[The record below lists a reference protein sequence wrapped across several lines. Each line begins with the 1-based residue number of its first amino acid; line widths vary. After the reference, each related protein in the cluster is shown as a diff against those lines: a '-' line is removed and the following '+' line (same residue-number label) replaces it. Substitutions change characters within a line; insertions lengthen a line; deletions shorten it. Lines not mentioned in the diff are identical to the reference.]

1 MRPIILDQQ
10 YLTIEALLDSKDK
23 DGLNHS
29 KLTLFF
35 IDRNGAM
42 IETECGMQYKLHTGV
57 SMLLLKIEPV
67 PVKSLVSKLAIDPV
81 SSSSTN
87 AQTKPKFPI
96 VQFNSATKT
105 VFGLSKFSPEDDKI
119 KDLESLLGPH
129 FAGELAKLH
138 LDKDFVK
145 NRHKMIGP
153 FRFTRALVEREFQ
166 TKVSVAP
173 LTNPK
178 RDDQLNKFIY
188 IVEVW
193 CPEQISQGQMAAIL
207 GGGTSQRNISS
218 LRFIDLHETTD
229 NVFSYDLAHHTNII
243 GLREENTV
251 SKFQNE
257 VAGGDP
263 AAPAESN
270 LIDIVENRN
279 TKLIEEIEQDQLKA
293 EGNRPDQHFEEGIIT
308 KYLSRAGQIKE
319 RPEWLQSEEDEILPV
334 LGAEADAE
342 QAGANGLTGFFANPG
357 ARLQGLLAFKRD
369 GNDKS
374 EKESGKNANAENDPN
389 FTSGSKISVS
399 TRRTQRR
406 TRQFEWKE
414 ADGSLEGLS
423 QG

>member
-1 MRPIILDQQ
+1 
-10 YLTIEALLDSKDK
+10 
-23 DGLNHS
+23 
-29 KLTLFF
+29 
-35 IDRNGAM
+35 M

-81 SSSSTN
+81 ATSSAN
-87 AQTKPKFPI
+87 PQTKPKFPI

-119 KDLESLLGPH
+119 KDAEALLGPQ
-129 FAGELAKLH
+129 FAGDLAKLH

-173 LTNPK
+173 LSSPR

-229 NVFSYDLAHHTNII
+229 NVFSYDLAHHASII
-243 GLREENTV
+243 GLREEQTV
-251 SKFQNE
+251 SRFQNE

-263 AAPAESN
+263 NAPQESN
-270 LIDIVENRN
+270 LIDLVENAN
-279 TKLIEEIEQDQLKA
+279 TRLIEQIEQDQLKA
-293 EGNRPDQHFEEGIIT
+293 EGNRPDQNFEEGIVT
-308 KYLSRAGQIKE
+308 KYLSLAGQVKE
-319 RPEWLQSEEDEILPV
+319 RPEWLHSEEDEILPV
-334 LGAEADAE
+334 LGAEGDGD
-342 QAGANGLTGFFANPG
+342 QAGGNGIAGFFGNPG
-357 ARLQGLLAFKRD
+357 ARLQGLLAFKRE
-369 GNDKS
+369 GNDKG
-374 EKESGKNANAENDPN
+374 EKESGKNGSENDPN
-389 FTSGSKISVS
+389 FTSGSNQH
-399 TRRTQRR
+399 TYLRRDKRGVR
-406 TRQFEWKE
+406 
-414 ADGSLEGLS
+414 
-423 QG
+423 